1 MYHVSKDLYVV
12 CFEYIIRPKDY
23 QGKIIK
29 KEKKIPNQQSEIE
42 KVEERPIAA

>member
-1 MYHVSKDLYVV
+1 MFPKILYVL

-42 KVEERPIAA
+42 KVEERPTIAT